1 MKVTFSEI
9 LTQYAMQ
16 EIDDINWVRE
26 LAVSPA
32 RFLRAKSD
40 MLIMAIPYFSRPI
53 QMQEWLKY
61 KPPSYDDYLYTA
73 TRDETAPIVIATG
86 KTNYELCS
94 AVITTEDAV
103 GNVTVTTVAAEY
115 DAETGNVT
123 VNQNLTAGQK
133 VDMDFYTDGV
143 FEYALD
149 PEQCRILGTCVAYV
163 WNTRFAN
170 KWLNMQPK
178 IADNSFKVGS
188 ESAHITAETARL
200 KELRLALNDTLLHYE
215 QNLNRR
221 QNATVFSKLK
231 SPVRAAANVSQKAAY
246 VPVYVLNTEGNG

>member
-40 MLIMAIPYFSRPI
+40 TLIMAIPYFSRPI

-61 KPPSYDDYLYTA
+61 NPPSYDDYLYTA
-73 TRDETAPIVIATG
+73 AEDETAPVVIATG
-86 KTNYELCS
+86 KTGFELCS
-94 AVITTEDAV
+94 AVITTEDAA
-103 GNVTVTTVAAEY
+103 GNVTATPVTTEY

-123 VNQNLTAGQK
+123 VSQDLAAGQK

-200 KELRLALNDTLLHYE
+200 KELRLALNDMLLHYE

-221 QNATVFSKLK
+221 QNTTVFNKLK
-231 SPVRAAANVSQKAAY
+231 SPMRATANITQNAAY
-246 VPVYVLNTEGNG
+246 IPVYVLNTDGDG